1 MKSTRFSRPSGHLG
15 TVLTFAM
22 PFGILGAVA
31 GLVADKPVIAA
42 SLLGYSL
49 LNRIVM
55 SIAAGYGVVGDR
67 RALRDCW
74 LYPLRDLMGFFFWC
88 GSYFGDT
95 IDWRG
100 ERYRLVK
107 NGKMVRVGGE
117 ITAKESASVTVNDLS

>member
-1 MKSTRFSRPSGHLG
+1 
-15 TVLTFAM
+15 M

-42 SLLGYSL
+42 SVLGYSL

-55 SIAAGYGVVGDR
+55 SIAAGYGVVADG
-67 RALRDCW
+67 RALHDCW